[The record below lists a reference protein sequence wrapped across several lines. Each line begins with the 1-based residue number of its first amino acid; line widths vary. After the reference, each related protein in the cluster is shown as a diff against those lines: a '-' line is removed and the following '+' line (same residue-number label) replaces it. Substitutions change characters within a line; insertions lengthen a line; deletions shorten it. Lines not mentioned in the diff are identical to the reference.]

1 MYFGWFDAAFGLL
14 FPLVFLLVLG
24 VIVYTV
30 IGNLHT
36 WNKNNHSPR
45 LAVAAAVV
53 SAGAAADSAG
63 LLEQPAS
70 ADTASAVAINA
81 AIILFFMLLPPSTF
95 K

>member
-53 SAGAAADSAG
+53 SKRTNTTHHHAPTAGTLPVPMATPRIAA
-63 LLEQPAS
+63 QP
-70 ADTASAVAINA
+70 T
-81 AIILFFMLLPPSTF
+81 M
-95 K
+95 

>member
-36 WNKNNHSPR
+36 WNKKIGRAH
-45 LAVAAAVV
+45 V
-53 SAGAAADSAG
+53 
-63 LLEQPAS
+63 
-70 ADTASAVAINA
+70 
-81 AIILFFMLLPPSTF
+81 
-95 K
+95 